1 MGRKPEEPEKDE
13 FIVLFTAL
21 SMILLA
27 FFIMLNSM
35 AVMDDSRSRAALN
48 SLLGTFGMM
57 PGYASID
64 TGALQGEPP
73 RLTPRQRI
81 KRLTEL
87 LERIDAIGQPGMDIK
102 VREDGRPVIEFDTGV
117 LFRVG
122 GQMIAPEH
130 YPLLDSIA
138 QTIVDS
144 KYPVFIEGHT
154 DGRPMKG
161 GRTNWYLSAARAAS
175 VHRYLESTTRIAPG
189 QISSIGFGPSRPHPE
204 ATGPDDPRHRRVEVV
219 FEITKDLKALRKQV
233 KDIALTPRGPAPSEP
248 PAPKDTQ
255 AKESP

>member
-35 AVMDDSRSRAALN
+35 ATMDDSRSRAALN
-48 SLLGTFGMM
+48 SLMGTFGMM

-64 TGALQGEPP
+64 AGALKGEPDQ
-73 RLTPRQRI
+73 LTPRQKI
-81 KRLTEL
+81 KRLTQL
-87 LERIDAIGQPGMDIK
+87 LEKIDKIGQPGMDVK
-102 VREDGRPVIEFDTGV
+102 VRQDGRPVIEFDSGV

-122 GQMIAPEH
+122 GQMVAPEH
-130 YPLLDSIA
+130 FPLLDRIA
-138 QTIVDS
+138 QTIVES
-144 KYPVFIEGHT
+144 QYSVFIEGHT

-175 VHRYLESTTRIAPG
+175 VHRYLESTTRIEPG
-189 QISSIGFGPSRPHPE
+189 QISSIGYGPSRPHPE
-204 ATGPDDPRHRRVEVV
+204 AQGPADPKHRRVEVV

-233 KDIALTPRGPAPSEP
+233 RDVALTPKDETSEETP
-248 PAPKDTQ
+248 
-255 AKESP
+255 